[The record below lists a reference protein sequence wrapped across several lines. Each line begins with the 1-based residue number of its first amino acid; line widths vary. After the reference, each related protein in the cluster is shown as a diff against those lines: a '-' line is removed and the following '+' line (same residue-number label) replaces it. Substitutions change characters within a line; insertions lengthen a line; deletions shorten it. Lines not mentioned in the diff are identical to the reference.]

1 MVLPLGHPDCVFHL
15 GKGFRPSLMIVY
27 SGAHMTE
34 ADASDEMGTE
44 QVEDLETLQRHVSEL
59 RRKADA
65 ATQTYERTAWIRYAA
80 IFIPIPFVVLPL
92 RLHLE
97 AWGYYVAGALFIAV
111 AVVMYAMDLAALAK
125 RDKTIEAAQRA
136 QEACEAARTSRRD
149 AR

>member
-1 MVLPLGHPDCVFHL
+1 M
-15 GKGFRPSLMIVY
+15 MVY

-34 ADASDEMGTE
+34 ADASDERGTE
-44 QVEDLETLQRHVSEL
+44 RAEDLETLQRHVSDL

-65 ATQTYERTAWIRYAA
+65 ATQTYERTAWRRYGA
-80 IFIPIPFVVLPL
+80 IFIPIPFVVLLL

-136 QEACEAARTSRRD
+136 QEAYEAARTLRRD
-149 AR
+149 AG